1 MELREARRDLAQLEA
16 SRERDMAQLTQA
28 VGTGREA
35 AEALKAVQAA
45 KDAHFSKLVA
55 LRAEPNPNPN
65 PITLT
70 LKKTQ
75 P

>member
-65 PITLT
+65 PITLP